1 MRQNPSPF
9 PSHEQRLRALGQDH
23 VLSFWNE
30 LDEKRR
36 SALLSDLEAIPYE
49 ALEGVF
55 RKGVDALRPT
65 LPPLGELEPV
75 TLADAGGPQ
84 VDRARALG
92 YEELAAGRVAAVT
105 VAGGQGT
112 RLGFSGPKGTYP
124 IEPSTGRSFFA
135 LIAEGIDQ
143 ASRLAGR
150 PIPWYV
156 MTSDATHEQTV
167 AFFEE
172 HADFGLETGQVRL
185 FCQGTL
191 PAISLEGRLLMID
204 EHRLVM
210 LPDGHGGLVDALSR
224 SGHLARMQEEGTRH
238 LSVFQVDNPLVR
250 WIDPTFLGLH
260 AAGDADVS
268 CKVIGKRDDQEGLG
282 NLCVHRGRTMCIEY
296 SDFPAEYASAR
307 NADGTRRFDAGNI
320 SIYVMGV
327 AFLAR
332 LLREGVS
339 LPIHLA
345 RKKIPVFE
353 PGRGVREPAEPNAYK
368 MERFLFDV
376 LPHAQR
382 VVVVRT
388 QREEEFAAVK
398 TLTGPD
404 SVEACQRVLARRCVG

>member
-1 MRQNPSPF
+1 M
-9 PSHEQRLRALGQDH
+9 LGQGH
-23 VLSFWNE
+23 VLRFWEE
-30 LDEKRR
+30 LDEGRR
-36 SALLSDLEAIPYE
+36 SALLSDLEGIPYE
-49 ALEGVF
+49 ALEGVY
-55 RKGVDALRPT
+55 RKGVDALRPS
-65 LPPLGELEPV
+65 LPPLEELEAV
-75 TLADAGGPQ
+75 TLADPEAGGPQ
-84 VDRARALG
+84 IARARSLG
-92 YEELAAGRVAAVT
+92 DEELAAGRVAAVT

-124 IEPSTGRSFFA
+124 IEASTGRSFFA
-135 LIAEGIDQ
+135 LIAEEILRK
-143 ASRLAGR
+143 SRRAGR
-150 PIPWYV
+150 TIPWYV

-167 AFFEE
+167 AFFKE
-172 HADFGLETGQVRL
+172 HADFGLEAEQVRL

-191 PAISLEGRLLMID
+191 PAISLEGRLLMLD
-204 EHRLVM
+204 KHRLVM

-224 SGHLARMQEEGTRH
+224 SGNLARMQEEGTRH

-260 AAGDADVS
+260 AAESADVS
-268 CKVIGKRDDQEGLG
+268 CKAIGKRDDQEGLG

-307 NADGTRRFDAGNI
+307 GADGTRRFDAGNI

-327 AFLAR
+327 AFLDR
-332 LLREGVS
+332 LVRDGVS

-353 PGRGVREPAEPNAYK
+353 PGHEVREPTEPNAYK

-376 LPHAQR
+376 LPHARR
-382 VVVVRT
+382 VVVVRAR
-388 QREEEFAAVK
+388 REEEFAAVK

-404 SVEACQRVLARRCVG
+404 SVETCRQALARRSSG

>member
-1 MRQNPSPF
+1 M
-9 PSHEQRLRALGQDH
+9 LGQDH
-23 VLSFWNE
+23 VLRFWEE
-30 LDEKRR
+30 LDDADR
-36 SALLSDLEAIPYE
+36 SALLSDLEGIPYG
-49 ALEGVF
+49 ALEGILS
-55 RKGVDALRPT
+55 KGVDALRPA
-65 LPPLGELEPV
+65 LPPLEELEAV
-75 TLADAGGPQ
+75 TLADPEVGGPQ
-84 VDRARALG
+84 IARSRSLG
-92 YEELAAGRVAAVT
+92 DEELAAGRVAAVT

-124 IEPSTGRSFFA
+124 IEASTGRSFFA
-135 LIAEGIDQ
+135 LIAEEILRK
-143 ASRLAGR
+143 SRRAGR

-167 AFFEE
+167 AFFKE
-172 HADFGLETGQVRL
+172 HADFGLEAGQVRL

-191 PAISLEGRLLMID
+191 PAISLEGRLLMLD
-204 EHRLVM
+204 KHRLVM

-224 SGHLARMQEEGTRH
+224 SGNLARMQEEGTRH

-260 AAGDADVS
+260 AAQSADVS
-268 CKVIGKRDDQEGLG
+268 CKAIGKRDDQEGLG

-296 SDFPAEYASAR
+296 SDFPADYASAR
-307 NADGTRRFDAGNI
+307 NTDGTRRFDAGNI

-327 AFLAR
+327 AFLDR
-332 LLREGVS
+332 LVRDGVS

-353 PGRGVREPAEPNAYK
+353 PGHEVREPAAPNAYK

-376 LPHAQR
+376 LPHAR
-382 VVVVRT
+382 SVVVVRT
-388 QREEEFAAVK
+388 RREEEFAAAK

-404 SVEACQRVLARRCVG
+404 SVETCRQALARRANG